1 MANGWILKNHSQTKV
16 DLTNLERLLT
26 LNKMKRKENILQ
38 SSLYMDNWSIRDR
51 NEVFNF

>member
-26 LNKMKRKENILQ
+26 LNK
-38 SSLYMDNWSIRDR
+38 
-51 NEVFNF
+51 NEKKGKHTPIIPIYG